1 MRNIPIVISGP
12 SGVGKGTIVKELLK
26 KDPTLVESVSMTTRA
41 PRPGEVS
48 GKTYIYVTKEE
59 FERRIAEGDF
69 LEYDEHFSGLYG
81 TPRSFVEEQLQKT
94 SVILEIDVVGGL
106 NARKLLKDTLLIF
119 IDPPSIEELV
129 ERLKKR
135 GTESEQALR
144 ERLQRVKY
152 EVHMR
157 EQYDYK
163 VLNDD
168 LNRAVDEILAILE
181 KERKKE
187 GDQDD

>member
-48 GKTYIYVTKEE
+48 GKTYIYVTKED
-59 FERRIAEGDF
+59 FERRIRENDF

-81 TPRSFVEEQLQKT
+81 TPRSFVEEQLKKT

-106 NARKLLKDTLLIF
+106 NAKKLLENTLLIF
-119 IDPPSIEELV
+119 IDPPSKEELV
-129 ERLKKR
+129 DRLKKR

-152 EVHMR
+152 EMIMR
-157 EQYDYK
+157 DQYDYT

-168 LNRAVDEILAILE
+168 LDRAVEEVLSIIE
-181 KERKKE
+181 KERNKE
-187 GDQDD
+187 

>member
-26 KDPTLVESVSMTTRA
+26 KDPSLVESVSMTTRD

-48 GKTYIYVTKEE
+48 GKTYIYVSREE

-81 TPRSFVEEQLQKT
+81 TPRSFVEDQLQRT

-106 NARKLLKDTLLIF
+106 NARKLLKDTILIF

-168 LNRAVDEILAILE
+168 LGRAVDEVLAIIE
-181 KERKKE
+181 KERNKE
-187 GDQDD
+187 GE

>member
-48 GKTYIYVTKEE
+48 GKTYIYVTRED
-59 FERRIAEGDF
+59 FERRIRENDF

-81 TPRSFVEEQLQKT
+81 TPRSFVEEQLKKT

-106 NARKLLKDTLLIF
+106 NAKKLLENTLLIF
-119 IDPPSIEELV
+119 IDPPSKEELI

-152 EVHMR
+152 EMIMR
-157 EQYDYK
+157 DQYDYT

-168 LNRAVDEILAILE
+168 LDRAVEEVLSIIE
-181 KERKKE
+181 NERNKE
-187 GDQDD
+187 

>member
-26 KDPTLVESVSMTTRA
+26 RDPSLVESVSMTTRA

-59 FERRIAEGDF
+59 FEQRIKDGDF

-81 TPRSFVEEQLQKT
+81 TPRSFVEDQLQKT

-106 NARKLLKDTLLIF
+106 NARKLLKDTILIF

-168 LNRAVDEILAILE
+168 LSRAVDEVLE
-181 KERKKE
+181 IINKERNKE
-187 GDQDD
+187 GE

>member
-48 GKTYIYVTKEE
+48 GKTYIYVTRED
-59 FERRIAEGDF
+59 FERRIRENDF

-81 TPRSFVEEQLQKT
+81 TPRSFVEEQLKKT

-106 NARKLLKDTLLIF
+106 NAKKLLENTLLIF
-119 IDPPSIEELV
+119 IDPPSKEELV

-152 EVHMR
+152 EMIMR
-157 EQYDYK
+157 DQYDYT

-168 LNRAVDEILAILE
+168 LDRAVEEVLSIIE
-181 KERKKE
+181 SERNKE
-187 GDQDD
+187 

>member
-1 MRNIPIVISGP
+1 MRHLPIVISGP

-26 KDPTLVESVSMTTRA
+26 RDPSLVESVSMTTRA
-41 PRPGEVS
+41 PRPGEIS
-48 GKTYIYVTKEE
+48 GKTYIYVSREE
-59 FERRIAEGDF
+59 FEARIAADDF

-81 TPRSFVEEQLQKT
+81 TPRSFVEEQLKER

-119 IDPPSIEELV
+119 IDPPSPEELI

-152 EVHMR
+152 EMHMR
-157 EQYDYK
+157 EQYDYT

-168 LNRAVDEILAILE
+168 LGRAVDEVLAIIE
-181 KERKKE
+181 KERNKE
-187 GDQDD
+187 GN